1 MENKKISNLLRAVA
15 DLMDQ
20 TTEVVVETQKEIV
33 KNVEKTQEETR
44 KASED
49 FLTHSLKLMKK
60 IEENDA
66 IRAYQNKL
74 AKQNKNLADALKEI
88 QKMREK
94 AISDMIDDAKK
105 VKTPMDLFEQTM
117 KSTKNMGDHITEEAK
132 IMQAAMNLG
141 D

>member
-1 MENKKISNLLRAVA
+1 MDNKKISNLLRAVA

-33 KNVEKTQEETR
+33 KSVEKTQEETR

-49 FLTHSLKLMKK
+49 FLAHSLKLMKK

-74 AKQNKNLADALKEI
+74 GKQNKNLADALKEI

-94 AISDMIDDAKK
+94 AIFDMIEESKK
-105 VKTPMDLFEQTM
+105 IKTPTDFVEKTVENIGKAAEQI
-117 KSTKNMGDHITEEAK
+117 NEEAK
-132 IMQAAMNLG
+132 IMYAAMNLS
-141 D
+141 

>member
-1 MENKKISNLLRAVA
+1 
-15 DLMDQ
+15 MDQ

-33 KNVEKTQEETR
+33 KSVEKTQEETR

-49 FLTHSLKLMKK
+49 FLAHSLKLMKR

-74 AKQNKNLADALKEI
+74 GKQNKNLADALKEI

-94 AISDMIDDAKK
+94 AISDMIEDTKK
-105 VKTPMDLFEQTM
+105 IKTPMDLVEKTM
-117 KSTKNMGDHITEEAK
+117 ENFDKASNQINEEVK
-132 IMQAAMNLG
+132 IIQSAMNS
-141 D
+141 

>member
-1 MENKKISNLLRAVA
+1 MDNKKISNLLRAVA

-33 KNVEKTQEETR
+33 KSVEKTQEETR

-49 FLTHSLKLMKK
+49 FLAHSLKLMKR

-74 AKQNKNLADALKEI
+74 GKQNKNLADALKEI

-94 AISDMIDDAKK
+94 AISDMIEDAKK
-105 VKTPMDLFEQTM
+105 IKTPMDLVEKTM
-117 KSTKNMGDHITEEAK
+117 ENFDKASNQINEEVK
-132 IMQAAMNLG
+132 IIQSAMNS
-141 D
+141 

>member
-1 MENKKISNLLRAVA
+1 MDNKKISNLLRAVA

-49 FLTHSLKLMKK
+49 FLAHSLKLMKR
-60 IEENDA
+60 IEDNDA
-66 IRAYQNKL
+66 VRAYQNKL
-74 AKQNKNLADALKEI
+74 GKQNKNLADALKEI

-94 AISDMIDDAKK
+94 AISDMIEDTKK
-105 VKTPMDLFEQTM
+105 IKTPMDLVEKPMDNFDKASNQI
-117 KSTKNMGDHITEEAK
+117 NEEVK
-132 IMQAAMNLG
+132 IIQSAMNL
-141 D
+141 

>member
-1 MENKKISNLLRAVA
+1 MDNKKISNLLRAVA

-33 KNVEKTQEETR
+33 KSVEKTQEETR

-49 FLTHSLKLMKK
+49 FVAHSLKLMKR
-60 IEENDA
+60 IEESDA

-74 AKQNKNLADALKEI
+74 GKQNKNLADALKEI

-94 AISDMIDDAKK
+94 AISDMIEDAKK
-105 VKTPMDLFEQTM
+105 IKTPMDLVEKTM
-117 KSTKNMGDHITEEAK
+117 ENFGKTSNQINEEAK
-132 IMQAAMNLG
+132 IMQGAMNL
-141 D
+141 

>member
-1 MENKKISNLLRAVA
+1 MDNKKISNLLRAVA

-33 KNVEKTQEETR
+33 KSVEKTQEETR

-49 FLTHSLKLMKK
+49 FVAHSLKLMKR
-60 IEENDA
+60 IEESDA

-74 AKQNKNLADALKEI
+74 GKQNKNLADALKEI

-94 AISDMIDDAKK
+94 AISDMIEDGKK
-105 VKTPMDLFEQTM
+105 IKTPMDLVEKTM
-117 KSTKNMGDHITEEAK
+117 ENFGKASNQINEEAK
-132 IMQAAMNLG
+132 IMQGAMNL
-141 D
+141 

>member
-1 MENKKISNLLRAVA
+1 MDNKKISNLLRAVA

-33 KNVEKTQEETR
+33 KSVEKTQEETR

-49 FLTHSLKLMKK
+49 FLAHSLKLMKK

-74 AKQNKNLADALKEI
+74 SKQNKNLADALKEI

-94 AISDMIDDAKK
+94 AIFDMIEEGKK
-105 VKTPMDLFEQTM
+105 IKTPVDLMEKTM
-117 KSTKNMGDHITEEAK
+117 ENFGKTTSQITEEVK
-132 IMQAAMNLG
+132 IMQGAMNL
-141 D
+141 

>member
-1 MENKKISNLLRAVA
+1 MDNKKISNLLRAVA

-49 FLTHSLKLMKK
+49 FLAHSLKLMKR
-60 IEENDA
+60 IEDNDA
-66 IRAYQNKL
+66 VRSYQNKL
-74 AKQNKNLADALKEI
+74 GKQNKNLADALKEI

-94 AISDMIDDAKK
+94 AISDMIEDTKK
-105 VKTPMDLFEQTM
+105 IKTPMDLVEKTM
-117 KSTKNMGDHITEEAK
+117 DNFDKASNQINEEVK
-132 IMQAAMNLG
+132 IIQSAMNL
-141 D
+141 

>member
-1 MENKKISNLLRAVA
+1 MDNKKISNLLRAVA

-33 KNVEKTQEETR
+33 KSVEKTQEETR

-49 FLTHSLKLMKK
+49 FLAHSLKLMKR

-74 AKQNKNLADALKEI
+74 GKQNKNLADALKEI

-94 AISDMIDDAKK
+94 AISDMIEDTKK
-105 VKTPMDLFEQTM
+105 IKTPMDLVEKTM
-117 KSTKNMGDHITEEAK
+117 ENFDKASNQINEEVK
-132 IMQAAMNLG
+132 IIQSAMNS
-141 D
+141 